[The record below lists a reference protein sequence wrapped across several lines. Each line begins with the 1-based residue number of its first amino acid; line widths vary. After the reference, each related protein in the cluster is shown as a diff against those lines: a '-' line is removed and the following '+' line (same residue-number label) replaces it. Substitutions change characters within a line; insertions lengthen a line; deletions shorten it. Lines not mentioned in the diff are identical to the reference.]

1 MKLPGNKRRLRMV
14 IPIRIIR
21 TMMIHPLMSKKENG
35 QLFRSFFRLILR
47 VCLLY
52 SFWKIKAKKSRKT
65 RLASHTLNS
74 QYCPSP
80 SQQMIPMRRIFSPA
94 TSQTTPAVMSKV
106 LLETPYFISEPF
118 YFPENEECQWRKEY
132 WQADYQSKGMWNR
145 FDVNIHI
152 HPIEAG
158 N

>member
-94 TSQTTPAVMSKV
+94 TSQTTDQRKNLRSNSDKIVSLPTRIK
-106 LLETPYFISEPF
+106 
-118 YFPENEECQWRKEY
+118 KEY
-132 WQADYQSKGMWNR
+132 N
-145 FDVNIHI
+145 
-152 HPIEAG
+152 G
-158 N
+158 NKRLSSPSSGRNS